1 MAKISEIEGIGP
13 VYGEK
18 LSAAGIDTTDKLL
31 SAGAKPSGRKEIA
44 KATGI
49 SEQKILQWVNHA
61 DLFRVKGI
69 GPEYAD
75 LLEIAGVNTVVQLA
89 RRNAENLH
97 AKLVEVNSQKKLVR
111 KLPTLNQVS
120 DWISQAQKMPRA
132 IKY

>member
-1 MAKISEIEGIGP
+1 MPKISEIEGIGP

-31 SAGAKPSGRKEIA
+31 KAGAKPSGRKELA

-61 DLFRVKGI
+61 DLFRIKGI
-69 GPEYAD
+69 GSEYAD

-89 RRNAENLH
+89 RRNPENLH
-97 AKLVEVNSQKKLVR
+97 AKLEEVNSQKKLVR
-111 KLPTLNQVS
+111 KLPTLNQVK
-120 DWISQAQKMPRA
+120 DWIEQAKTMPRVVE
-132 IKY
+132 Y